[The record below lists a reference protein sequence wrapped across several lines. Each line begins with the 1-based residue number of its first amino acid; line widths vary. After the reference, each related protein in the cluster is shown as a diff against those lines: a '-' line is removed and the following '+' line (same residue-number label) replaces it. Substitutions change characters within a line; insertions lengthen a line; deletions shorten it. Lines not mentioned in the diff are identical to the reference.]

1 MSANRRAPTAE
12 PCLVVLSKPTIPV
25 VNPLVRAASSW
36 GTTHTKPRAWAA
48 AKANPSPFA

>member
-12 PCLVVLSKPTIPV
+12 PCLVLLSKPTIPV
-25 VNPLVRAASSW
+25 VIPLVRAASSW
-36 GTTHTKPRAWAA
+36 EATHTGPRARAV